1 MKAQEVK
8 YLREDNAVAKQFF
21 KLLGPAAREAMTVED
36 ISVLVGLAAEVRE
49 RHSIPA
55 AVHDAQQ
62 AAIAAAEEVSRRLAQ
77 LLAFKDWDDVG
88 IGVLKE
94 DAEEEWKVLFNALAQ
109 LRAVKET
116 E

>member
-62 AAIAAAEEVSRRLAQ
+62 AALAAAEEALNYDVDPKYGSI
-77 LLAFKDWDDVG
+77 AFSGSHQVEIQAK
-88 IGVLKE
+88 
-94 DAEEEWKVLFNALAQ
+94 KVAALAQ
-109 LRAVKET
+109 LRAKEA